1 MVEFIVSVTYK
12 PTINVKSN
20 NDLLDILED
29 YESSSNNL
37 TTSVKTVEKETV
49 KTD

>member
-1 MVEFIVSVTYK
+1 MVELKLLFTYK

-37 TTSVKTVEKETV
+37 TASVKTVEK
-49 KTD
+49 KQ